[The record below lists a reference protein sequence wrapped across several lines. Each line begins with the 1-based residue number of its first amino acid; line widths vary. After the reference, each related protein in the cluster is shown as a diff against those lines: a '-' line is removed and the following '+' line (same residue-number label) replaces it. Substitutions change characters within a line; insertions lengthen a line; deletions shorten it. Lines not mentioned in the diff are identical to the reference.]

1 MDKESTVPNE
11 LKALLKEGQSLKDL
25 KALIKGGEERG
36 GYVFNDEL
44 MEILNIATEE
54 QTKLVST
61 FFESHGISF
70 LDENDLMKGEGSI
83 DLEGKTIKGEK
94 IMVSDGE
101 IDPVKLYLKEMGGV
115 SLLNREGEIEI
126 AKRIDKSQSKI
137 VRGLS
142 RSLIVMHEIALMKEE
157 LDQDPSLFE
166 KIVEEEEGEEGQ
178 EINREEQR
186 TEAYRQS
193 VAILELK
200 AQIEELYKDA
210 DPSLRRAELEGLFN
224 KVVTLFSSLPFTSD
238 TNGRFIDVLKNKV
251 SDFERL
257 EDEIEFL
264 TLTIKSEKNAEVL
277 KGLRSRKKDLT
288 QRLKRLQEQEGTTLE
303 AAKKS
308 LQIVQQAQK
317 DLETAKQTLVKAN
330 LRLVVSI
337 AKKYTNQGL
346 QFLDLIQEGNIGL
359 MKAVKKFA
367 WQKGYKFS
375 TYATWWIRQ
384 SITRAIADQA
394 RTIRIP
400 VHMIETMNRMNRI
413 SRKLLQKLGRDP
425 NPKELAEEM
434 EMPEEK
440 IRKIQKISLD
450 PVSLETPIGE
460 EDNSHLGDF
469 IANDDEMAPPD
480 TVIHRTLSDE
490 IDELLKNLTDREAK
504 VLKMRFGLQGEK
516 EHTLEEVGQHF
527 KVTRERIR
535 QIEAKALRKLR
546 QSSRSKNLKPF
557 AKYFT
562 GTPIKKRERKKKR
575 EEDEVLGPTE
585 EISENEEVFE
595 EDDDLDGEESSK
607 VSSPAIID
615 DDVF

>member
-25 KALIKGGEERG
+25 KTLIKGGEERG
-36 GYVFNDEL
+36 GYIFNDEL
-44 MEILNIATEE
+44 MEILNIVTEE

-178 EINREEQR
+178 EVNREEQR
-186 TEAYRQS
+186 KEAYRKI
-193 VAILELK
+193 VEILDLK

-210 DPSLRRAELEGLFN
+210 DPSLRRTELESLFN

-238 TNGRFIDVLKNKV
+238 TNGRFIAVLKKKV
-251 SDFERL
+251 TDFEEL
-257 EDEIEFL
+257 EEEIELL
-264 TLTIKSEKNAEVL
+264 TLTIKNEKNTDLL
-277 KGLRSRKKDLT
+277 KGLRNRKKDLA

-308 LQIVQQAQK
+308 LQIVQQAQR